1 MSALS
6 LRSLFVTALLLL
18 CFSCNFTARGRADG
32 AFLVKDIYPG
42 LRSGS
47 PDGMFSVNNT
57 VFFRSY
63 CESVYGVGFWK
74 SDGTPQGTVMLRD
87 ASPMNFAKLGNLV
100 VFISGN
106 VPYRSDGTAAGTFA
120 LSSGIGA
127 YTFLCVNDVLFFQ
140 YSDRDSS
147 RPPPWSLFGSELWRS
162 DGTPANTYMVKD
174 INPGTADSYAAPVAD
189 VNGVLFLYADD
200 GVHGMELWK
209 SDGTE
214 AGTVLVKDINPG
226 ASGSMNTSP
235 YGTYAEFQG
244 QFFFAATDGIH
255 GYELWKS
262 DGTASGTVMVKD
274 MNLGS
279 AGGFINQTGE
289 FTKAGGKLFFRAT
302 DGVHG
307 IELWVSDGTEQGT
320 HVVRDINPGPDSGYG
335 YNLVALRDFLC
346 FTAYSPDYGYEL
358 WRSDGTEGGTYLVKD
373 TWPGPSSGWP
383 TVTVYAQGRI
393 YFRGNDGVYGPEVWT
408 SDGTPEGTFRL
419 TDIVPGPGGSYPIYF
434 ADANGLLLFAADDG
448 ILGGELWAIPL
459 LPVPKAPASAQSA
472 WWRRY

>member
-18 CFSCNFTARGRADG
+18 CFSCSFTARGGGDR
-32 AFLVKDIYPG
+32 AFLVKDIVPG
-42 LRSGS
+42 ADNSS
-47 PDGMFSVNNT
+47 PEYLIGVNNL
-57 VFFRSY
+57 VFFRAY
-63 CESVYGVGFWK
+63 DPIHGKELWK
-74 SDGTPQGTVMLRD
+74 TDGTDQGTTMVKD
-87 ASPMNFAKLGNLV
+87 VEPGEYGSAAMNFAKLGNLV
-100 VFISGN
+100 VFTDSDRGFI
-106 VPYRSDGTAAGTFA
+106 PWRSDGTEAGTLA
-120 LSSGIGA
+120 LSVFGGVHAFVEAGGI
-127 YTFLCVNDVLFFQ
+127 LFFEGN
-140 YSDRDSS
+140 SS
-147 RPPPWSLFGSELWRS
+147 LGSELWRS
-162 DGTPANTYMVKD
+162 DGTPVNTYMVKD
-174 INPGTADSYAAPVAD
+174 INPGTADSYAGPFAG
-189 VNGVLFLYADD
+189 VNGVLFLAADD

-209 SDGTE
+209 SDGTA
-214 AGTVLVKDINPG
+214 AGTVLVKDIDPG
-226 ASGSMNTSP
+226 ASGSIGLVYP
-235 YGTYAEFQG
+235 PCAAEFQG
-244 QFFFAATDGIH
+244 QLFFPATDGVH
-255 GYELWKS
+255 GKELWKS
-262 DGTASGTVMVKD
+262 DGTEAGTLMVKD
-274 MNLGS
+274 MNPGAANGLVWG
-279 AGGFINQTGE
+279 TGQ
-289 FTKAGGKLFFRAT
+289 FTKAGGKLFFTAV
-302 DGVHG
+302 DIVHG
-307 IELWVSDGTEQGT
+307 VELWVTDGTEQGT
-320 HVVRDINPGPDSGYG
+320 HIVKDIYPGPDSGYG

-459 LPVPKAPASAQSA
+459 LPAPKARASAQSA